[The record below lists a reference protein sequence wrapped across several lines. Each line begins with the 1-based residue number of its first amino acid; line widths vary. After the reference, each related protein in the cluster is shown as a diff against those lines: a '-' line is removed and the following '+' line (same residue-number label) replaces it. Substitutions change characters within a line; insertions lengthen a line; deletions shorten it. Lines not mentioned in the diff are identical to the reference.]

1 MEQERPLTKKIDNDD
16 VLNVIKKLFLTGTE
30 YHGILIVKIDACK
43 IRHFEGR
50 RGYTLN
56 DIKKELNKMAT
67 DPEHCDDVT
76 ERACARG

>member
-1 MEQERPLTKKIDNDD
+1 LKEIDNDD
-16 VLNVIKKLFLTGTE
+16 ILNLIKKKFLTGKD

-56 DIKKELNKMAT
+56 DMKKELEKLN
-67 DPEHCDDVT
+67 
-76 ERACARG
+76 